1 MSSSSSSNLASLT
14 KSHHAIAAKKRTRS
28 RQIDQVVFDDD
39 ARRDFLTGFHK
50 RKLAKQT
57 AARQRAQERD
67 KQAHLEA
74 RREQRRALR
83 EQAAANA
90 AQVEHA
96 YGGLQ
101 DDSSDEQHNH
111 WNGISHG
118 NQDAEYEGE
127 AVVATVTVVD
137 DFDPTELTHGP
148 SPSTSKS
155 QTLGDPSHGAA
166 SSSAATR
173 SSRSGKRQPQSTPT
187 DRSKHTAQTATS
199 PSNPK
204 KIKYETNAA
213 RKSQRMKQR
222 ARRTEKA
229 ERAGGKAS
237 RKRATNNTRGKK
249 RR

>member
-1 MSSSSSSNLASLT
+1 MVSTFSAVPTTVWLTLVLATSSSIYVDLVPQSSTIVCKSDSEESTPAETKGETLLFPGYNLPSGGETLGFTTLAT
-14 KSHHAIAAKKRTRS
+14 YNQEPTQHANTTRQDAIA
-28 RQIDQVVFDDD
+28 
-39 ARRDFLTGFHK
+39 
-50 RKLAKQT
+50 
-57 AARQRAQERD
+57 
-67 KQAHLEA
+67 
-74 RREQRRALR
+74 
-83 EQAAANA
+83 
-90 AQVEHA
+90 
-96 YGGLQ
+96 

-173 SSRSGKRQPQSTPT
+173 SSRSEKRQPQSTST

-237 RKRATNNTRGKK
+237 RKRATNTKGKK